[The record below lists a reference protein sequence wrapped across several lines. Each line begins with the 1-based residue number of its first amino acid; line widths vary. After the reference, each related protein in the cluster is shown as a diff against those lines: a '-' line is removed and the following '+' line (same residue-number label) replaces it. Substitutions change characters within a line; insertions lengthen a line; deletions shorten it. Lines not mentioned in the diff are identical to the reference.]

1 MERANEIG
9 LGCRL
14 KERFLP
20 WTNFCHSSIHAW
32 ICIFAQRVIQ
42 FIYQKSRKFLFYKV
56 TGDNGEVSKDQ
67 ILAFDHQML
76 LLLSQT
82 KNIGMGNREW
92 GKVKG
97 E

>member
-1 MERANEIG
+1 MERANKIG

-14 KERFLP
+14 KEKFLP
-20 WTNFCHSSIHAW
+20 WTNCCYSSIHAW

-42 FIYQKSRKFLFYKV
+42 FIYQISRKFLFYKV
-56 TGDNGEVSKDQ
+56 TGDNEVSEDQ
-67 ILAFDHQML
+67 ILEFDHQML

-82 KNIGMGNREW
+82 KNNGMGNREW